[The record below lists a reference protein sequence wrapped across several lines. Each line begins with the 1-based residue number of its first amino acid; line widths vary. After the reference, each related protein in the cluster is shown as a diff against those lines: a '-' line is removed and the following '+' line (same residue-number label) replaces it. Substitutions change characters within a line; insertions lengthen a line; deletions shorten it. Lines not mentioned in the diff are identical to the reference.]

1 MIWNSDKRGM
11 IVNATPTEKRPS
23 FFHRTIRPER
33 IMVLGFL
40 LVIIIGTILLT
51 LPMAARS
58 GQSVGAHSAL
68 FTATS
73 AVCVTGLVVV
83 ETAETYTLFGQMV
96 VLLLIQIG
104 GLGFMI
110 VATLLMVALGRRIS
124 LRNRVLI
131 RESMN
136 ASSLSGMVRLTKSF
150 SLLALMIELFGALML
165 STRFIPLYGV
175 RRGIWYSVFHA
186 VSAFCNAGFDLF
198 GGYRSLET
206 FQRDPLVLL
215 TIAGLIILGGLG
227 FSVLSELLVNRFQF
241 KRLSLHTKMV
251 LVITGILLAFGTLVM
266 LALEWNNPRSLGAP
280 TLSLWDRLLNSF
292 FQSTTLRTA
301 GYASYNQ
308 TYLTDSGKLIGV
320 ILMFIGA
327 SPASTGGGVKTT
339 TFGVM
344 ILMVFSVVH
353 GRETVGLFGK
363 QLAVSTVRRALTIV
377 IISIGIVLACT
388 MALSISEH
396 NNERNMLDL
405 LFEATSAFATV
416 GLSSVGTPSLNAV
429 SQGLLVPIM
438 FFGRVG
444 PLTLALALASKL
456 ENNPRNRMHYPE
468 EKIMIG

>member
-1 MIWNSDKRGM
+1 
-11 IVNATPTEKRPS
+11 
-23 FFHRTIRPER
+23 
-33 IMVLGFL
+33 MVLGFL
-40 LVIIIGTILLT
+40 VVIIIGTILLT
-51 LPMAARS
+51 LPIASRS
-58 GQSVGAHSAL
+58 GESVGAHSAL

-73 AVCVTGLVVV
+73 AVCVTGLIVVD
-83 ETAETYTLFGQMV
+83 TADTYTFFGQVV

-150 SLLALMIELFGALML
+150 SMLAVMIEMLGALVL
-165 STRFIPLYGV
+165 SMRFVPLLGI
-175 RRGIWYSVFHA
+175 RKGIWYSIFHA

-198 GGYRSLET
+198 GGFRSLDR
-206 FQRDPLVLL
+206 FQHDPLVLL

-227 FSVLSELLVNRFQF
+227 FSVISELLVNRFHF
-241 KRLSLHTKMV
+241 KRLTLHTKMV
-251 LVITGILLAFGTLVM
+251 VTITSLLLVFGTLTI
-266 LALEWNNPRSLGAP
+266 LALEWGNPLTMGAP
-280 TLSLWDRLLNSF
+280 ELNVGERLVNSF

-301 GYASYNQ
+301 GYASFDQAN
-308 TYLTDSGKLIGV
+308 LTDSSKLIGV

-344 ILMVFSVVH
+344 LLLVLSVVR

-363 QLAVSTVRRALTIV
+363 QLAVSIVRRALTIV

-396 NNERNMLDL
+396 GNGRSMLDL
-405 LFEATSAFATV
+405 LYEAVSAFATV
-416 GLSSVGTPSLNAV
+416 GLTSVGTASLNPV

>member
-1 MIWNSDKRGM
+1 MSSN
-11 IVNATPTEKRPS
+11 PTEKRFS

-40 LVIIIGTILLT
+40 VVIIIGTILLT
-51 LPMAARS
+51 LPIASRS
-58 GQSVGAHSAL
+58 GESVGAHSAL

-73 AVCVTGLVVV
+73 AVCVTGLIVVD
-83 ETAETYTLFGQMV
+83 TADTYTFFGQVV

-150 SLLALMIELFGALML
+150 SMLAVMIEMLGALVL
-165 STRFIPLYGV
+165 STRFVPLLGI
-175 RRGIWYSVFHA
+175 RKGIWYSIFHA

-198 GGYRSLET
+198 GGFRSLDR
-206 FQRDPLVLL
+206 FQHDPLVLL

-227 FSVLSELLVNRFQF
+227 FSVISELLVNRFHF
-241 KRLSLHTKMV
+241 KRLTLHTKMV
-251 LVITGILLAFGTLVM
+251 VTITSLLLVFGTLTI
-266 LALEWNNPRSLGAP
+266 LALEWGNPLTMGAP
-280 TLSLWDRLLNSF
+280 ELNVGERLVNSF

-301 GYASYNQ
+301 GYASFDQAN
-308 TYLTDSGKLIGV
+308 LTDSSKLIGV

-344 ILMVFSVVH
+344 LLLVLSVVR

-363 QLAVSTVRRALTIV
+363 QLAVSIVRRALTIV

-396 NNERNMLDL
+396 GNGRSMLDL
-405 LFEATSAFATV
+405 LYEAVSAFATV
-416 GLSSVGTPSLNAV
+416 GLTSVGTASLNPV